1 MGCSLRQDRPSD
13 YLVQRVDELI
23 RLSMA
28 NDLGRV
34 KFARK
39 RLLQYLARIERR
51 ADPFA
56 RLDQLVDEL
65 PDDAE
70 PIPEG
75 DLA

>member
-1 MGCSLRQDRPSD
+1 MGRSLRQDRPSD

-28 NDLGRV
+28 NDLGRI

-39 RLLQYLARIERR
+39 RLLQYLARIEQR
-51 ADPFA
+51 ADPFV
-56 RLDQLVDEL
+56 RIDQLIDEL